1 MPINIVDANNY
12 FRRGFEAG
20 KAVSQ
25 LAPQMNLDPTFYVFD
40 GKFGTAKRKAIYPNY
55 KAKRDT
61 QTPMD
66 NGFFTYLS
74 TIRTELL
81 PFCYNAIIIQVDGY
95 EADDVI
101 AALAIYFGQQQ
112 KHVLIHSND
121 ADFQAL
127 LNDYITITDR
137 SKKLVHVAPQDI
149 RLYKSL
155 VGDSSDN
162 ITGIPK
168 LGNAWWL
175 KLTEGDKNQW
185 RQLLEGETDTY
196 PASYLTE
203 AKATWVENNVP
214 LLRDFYTI
222 VGFLPIDLHRV
233 LTLDSDIGTNDPIE
247 YRQTMTK
254 YYWVWPL
261 CDQ

>member
-12 FRRGFEAG
+12 FRRGFETG

-25 LAPQMNLDPTFYVFD
+25 LCPQLHLDTTFYVFD

-61 QTPMD
+61 QTPVD

-81 PFCYNAIIIQVDGY
+81 PHCYNSIVIQVDGY
-95 EADDVI
+95 EADDII
-101 AALAIYFGQQQ
+101 AALANYFGQQQ
-112 KHVLIHSND
+112 KQVLIHSND

-127 LNDYITITDR
+127 LNDYVSITDR
-137 SKKLVHVAPQDI
+137 SKKLAHVEPKDI
-149 RLYKSL
+149 RLYKTL

-162 ITGIPK
+162 ITGIPL

-175 KLTEGDKNQW
+175 KLSEEDKNQW

-196 PASYLTE
+196 PTSYLTE
-203 AKATWVENNVP
+203 AKTLWVSQNLS

-222 VGFLPIDLHRV
+222 VGFLEVNLEKV
-233 LTLDSDIGTNDPIE
+233 LTLDTNIGVNDPMT
-247 YRQTMTK
+247 YRQTMQK
-254 YYWVWPL
+254 YYWV
-261 CDQ
+261 

>member
-1 MPINIVDANNY
+1 MTINIIDANNY

-25 LAPQMNLDPTFYVFD
+25 LAPQMNFNPTFYVFD
-40 GKFGTAKRKAIYPNY
+40 GKFGTAKRKALYPEY

-61 QTPMD
+61 QTPVD

-81 PFCYNAIIIQVDGY
+81 PFCYNAIVIQVDGY
-95 EADDVI
+95 EADDII
-101 AALAIYFGQQQ
+101 AALANYFGSQQ
-112 KHVLIHSND
+112 KQVLIHSND

-127 LNDYITITDR
+127 LNDYVSITDR
-137 SKKLVHVAPQDI
+137 SKKLQHVEPKDI
-149 RLYKSL
+149 RLYKTL

-168 LGNAWWL
+168 LGNGWWL
-175 KLTEGDKNQW
+175 KLSEQDKQQW
-185 RQLLEGETDTY
+185 QDTLESKTDTY
-196 PASYLTE
+196 PNSFLTE
-203 AKATWVENNVP
+203 AKANWVENNVP

-222 VGFLPIDLHRV
+222 VGFLDVNLSKV
-233 LTLDSDIGTNDPIE
+233 LTLDSDIGVNDPIE
-247 YRQTMTK
+247 YNQTMTK
-254 YYWVWPL
+254 YYWV
-261 CDQ
+261 